1 MLFMGM
7 VFCVFSSFIHAQDSS
22 IEIEKIKPPPGDI
35 KDVLKLLEQSKP
47 DLTQIEKASVN
58 QVLSMDLTDRKVIMF
73 STYGL
78 VPGEL
83 AGLTQPVLAL
93 SLTDIT
99 GDKDDGLLNMD
110 KIISLKL
117 NAD

>member
-1 MLFMGM
+1 
-7 VFCVFSSFIHAQDSS
+7 
-22 IEIEKIKPPPGDI
+22 
-35 KDVLKLLEQSKP
+35 
-47 DLTQIEKASVN
+47 
-58 QVLSMDLTDRKVIMF
+58 MF